1 MAASDGVGLAAS
13 PALVVDAGELETLY
27 LVVTRLMQRDVGL
40 QDLGA
45 Y

>member
-1 MAASDGVGLAAS
+1 MGLAAS
-13 PALVVDAGELETLY
+13 LALVVDAGELETLY

-40 QDLGA
+40 QDFGA